1 MLCQKV
7 CCSEWET
14 GVGMYL
20 LPGEEVMFGPED
32 SSWLT
37 FEDHSPED
45 YDIYPGFGRPLRF
58 VRCRGS
64 CPRDRRPFECRTF
77 PVVPLIADHSP
88 DGNTG
93 RDHAGQDHIRCGG
106 SGRVGN
112 TTFELAFNADGIL
125 ICPLVQSGDLS
136 LLDREFLEACTQ
148 AYQVLMRF
156 PVMRDYYRWVS
167 ESNLRRAQEPWMKLF
182 R

>member
-1 MLCQKV
+1 
-7 CCSEWET
+7 
-14 GVGMYL
+14 MYL

-37 FEDHSPED
+37 FEDHFPED

-106 SGRVGN
+106 SGRVGD

-136 LLDREFLEACTQ
+136 LLDREFLGMHSSVSGAH
-148 AYQVLMRF
+148 AVSSHARLLQVGQR
-156 PVMRDYYRWVS
+156 
-167 ESNLRRAQEPWMKLF
+167 ETTCAGLRNRG
-182 R
+182 